1 MATMTIRR
9 REVMSAQKSQEFRAQ
24 TNTGAIS
31 SGQTTKRPAPERH
44 GHEDWK
50 QRIEEDWQRH
60 LKAMQKYVGELVR
73 NNQQQGMALTTAND
87 PKRRYGNAI
96 NL

>member
-1 MATMTIRR
+1 MTTMTIRR
-9 REVMSAQKSQEFRAQ
+9 REVVSARNSQVVLAQ
-24 TNTGAIS
+24 TSPGALS
-31 SGQTTKRPAPERH
+31 SGQKTKRPVTERH
-44 GHEDWK
+44 AHEDWK

-96 NL
+96 DF

>member
-9 REVMSAQKSQEFRAQ
+9 GEVMSAQKSQEFRAQ
-24 TNTGAIS
+24 TNTAAIS

-50 QRIEEDWQRH
+50 QRIEEDWQNH
-60 LKAMQKYVGELVR
+60 LETMQKYVSELVR
-73 NNQQQGMALTTAND
+73 KNQQLRTALTTASE

>member
-1 MATMTIRR
+1 MRKPVT
-9 REVMSAQKSQEFRAQ
+9 
-24 TNTGAIS
+24 
-31 SGQTTKRPAPERH
+31 ERH
-44 GHEDWK
+44 AHEDWK

-96 NL
+96 DF